1 MILRLTNTRLT
12 NDSMVVKNNTN
23 ITNQYHTIKLR
34 LHGVNS
40 SCIIQNEI
48 PNTAKLKLVTA
59 VFISHVFIF
68 YRMYVY
74 NINLLK

>member
-12 NDSMVVKNNTN
+12 NDSIVVKNNTN

-40 SCIIQNEI
+40 SCMIQNEI
-48 PNTAKLKLVTA
+48 PNTAKLKLVTD
-59 VFISHVFIF
+59 VFISHLFIF
-68 YRMYVY
+68 CRM
-74 NINLLK
+74 